1 MDSEPLGGRSERR
14 GAPRERRHRRSPR
27 RPAVSSVA
35 CSTRQRANICRTGNI
50 TYRKLHT
57 MVDLNGR
64 YQLTSRTSVF
74 FQARNIFNIPEYRY
88 QTDPA
93 IITQYVTFGTILTF
107 GIKGVF

>member
-1 MDSEPLGGRSERR
+1 
-14 GAPRERRHRRSPR
+14 
-27 RPAVSSVA
+27 
-35 CSTRQRANICRTGNI
+35 
-50 TYRKLHT
+50 